1 MILETYLN
9 ENRLLEVNQIEF
21 DKMINENTYY
31 LTEGFTDTI
40 KSICNKV
47 WENIKKVFKKIIEG
61 LKWIKSKTID
71 KIINFFKSKA
81 VKKKADAEAKKI
93 IAEIEKNDSDNDDGS
108 NNEILLIQNTSSTNT
123 SDTSNNTVK
132 NKKVKVIDYEGL
144 IKEFE
149 ENSKQMN
156 EFDPQEFMGAYD
168 EFINTISEEFINMYK
183 DNNLSDDDITDK
195 FFEMKKTIKDEARNM
210 IIEMLELDYE
220 DINLEENKK
229 SYKEKMNNRFNSDK
243 MFNNDNCT
251 IISYE
256 EFKNN
261 YEKINN
267 KINDTMNKYIGIL
280 EKDSKAFSLLINKV
294 NDKEKLTKEILDNIT
309 NKCKSNNNDI
319 VNKYKSIPRRVNII
333 AVEFANYLNKV
344 SEAINYKIQV
354 DSSVL
359 LNMKFY
365 KVVEE

>member
-40 KSICNKV
+40 KSICSKV
-47 WENIKKVFKKIIEG
+47 WENIKKVFQKIIDG

-71 KIINFFKSKA
+71 KIINLFKNKA
-81 VKKKADAEAKKI
+81 VKKKADVEAKNI
-93 IAEIEKNDSDNDDGS
+93 IAEMEKNDSD
-108 NNEILLIQNTSSTNT
+108 I
-123 SDTSNNTVK
+123 K
-132 NKKVKVIDYEGL
+132 NKKIKVIDYESI
-144 IKEFE
+144 IKVFE
-149 ENSKQMN
+149 EKTKNMN
-156 EFDPQEFMGAYD
+156 EFDMQGFIGIYD
-168 EFINTISEEFINMYK
+168 EFIDNTSEEFINLYK
-183 DNNLSDDDITDK
+183 KDDEMSINDFIDKIVDKISEIKNEFKEEYEDMITDL
-195 FFEMKKTIKDEARNM
+195 
-210 IIEMLELDYE
+210 LEFNDSDISHIANIE
-220 DINLEENKK
+220 DIKK
-229 SYKEKMNNRFNSDK
+229 LYKEKMNREFNSDL
-243 MFNNDNCT
+243 MFYNDDCT
-251 IISYE
+251 IISFE

-267 KINDTMNKYIGIL
+267 KINDTMNKYIDLL
-280 EKDSKAFSLLINKV
+280 EKSSKTFSLLINKV
-294 NDKEKLTKEILDNIT
+294 NDKEKLTKKILDNIT

-319 VNKYKSIPRRVNII
+319 VNKYKEIPRRVNII
-333 AVEFANYLNKV
+333 AVEFAKALNEV

-365 KVVEE
+365 KVVE